1 MPATAFDRLP
11 MPPCAKTLGFEL
23 LEADAAKGTVSIRF
37 QAQPA
42 FCNPAG
48 QVQGGFLSAMLDD
61 SMGPA
66 VVIASQGERYPV
78 TISLTVTFLA
88 PASPG
93 PIIGRA
99 QVRQLGRTIG
109 CVEASL
115 EDAGGVELARA
126 VASVRLMPLG
136 SMVEA

>member
-1 MPATAFDRLP
+1 MQATILDRFP
-11 MPPCAKTLGFEL
+11 MPPCSRMLGFEL
-23 LEADAAKGTVSIRF
+23 IEADAASGTASIRF
-37 QAQPA
+37 QAQAA

-48 QVQGGFLSAMLDD
+48 QIQGGFLAAMLDD

-66 VVIASQGERYPV
+66 VVIASRGERYPV
-78 TISLTVTFLA
+78 TISLTVTFLT

-99 QVRQLGRTIG
+99 QVRQLGRTVG

-115 EDAGGVELARA
+115 EDANGVELARA

-136 SMVEA
+136 AMVEV

>member
-1 MPATAFDRLP
+1 MQATILDRFP
-11 MPPCAKTLGFEL
+11 MPPCARTLGFEL
-23 LEADAAKGTVSIRF
+23 IEADAAKGTASIRF
-37 QAQPA
+37 EALPS

-48 QVQGGFLSAMLDD
+48 QVQGGFLAAMLDD

-66 VVIASQGERYPV
+66 VVIASRGERYPV

-93 PIIGRA
+93 PITGRA
-99 QVRQLGRTIG
+99 QIRQLGRTIG

-115 EDAGGVELARA
+115 EDADGVELARA

-136 SMVEA
+136 IMVEA